1 MSSKRKDSKRFKIT
15 FLLLI
20 FFVFSAYNPCQAEKY
35 YTVQVAASKT
45 PIDIG
50 QFIKKNN
57 IAVEITE
64 IKGSDWIRYF
74 AGHFNNYDSASVFA
88 AKLLSETR
96 LTNIFVRQF
105 DDATGH
111 RGHSGM
117 EALAE
122 QPTEPTPGIVTDTF
136 QLNASIAPQEEP
148 GTDTLMVNRINT
160 EQNSNITQSVSQ
172 KTGRKSLPN
181 QLFVYVNYKVIGE
194 IQQFL
199 KGDGEKIY
207 GYPLVIFFFLFILLF
222 GLNII
227 TVLLILSLSNKK
239 QNENER
245 FIRYYRDL
253 YENALLTYLL
263 GESDWEKT
271 EEKLKNSHQPA
282 NRALLS
288 SILLNF
294 HENLRGSANE
304 LVPDIFVKLG
314 LHDDAILEARSKLYF
329 EKVQGIRKLSYLYPE
344 GAKEIIPGLLNDT
357 DDVVRAEAQTAYVRI
372 HPEQPFNFLRSLEK
386 PFTRWTQISAFYL
399 FRLHQLPVPSFV
411 KYLDSPNTNVR
422 NFSLRMITFF
432 QQLENVPEILKML
445 ESKAESTRFLA
456 IRAVNDL
463 RLYDGKELLKKMYQA
478 ETGKNKT
485 EILKAFKNIGNEE
498 DFQFLESIL
507 LSDNVSLKTEACR
520 ALYYM
525 GEEGKEKLMEINR
538 QMNQKLDLYI
548 AHVTDQR
555 N

>member
-1 MSSKRKDSKRFKIT
+1 MTSRRKIPEF
-15 FLLLI
+15 FLIPLLI
-20 FFVFSAYNPCQAEKY
+20 ILFIFTAFHPCHAEKY
-35 YTVQVAASKT
+35 YSVQVAASKT

-57 IAVEITE
+57 IAAEITE

-74 AGHFNNYDSASVFA
+74 AGHFDNYDSASVFA
-88 AKLLSETR
+88 AKLLRETR
-96 LTNIFVRQF
+96 LTNIYIRQF

-111 RGHSGM
+111 PMQVGL
-117 EALAE
+117 EASAK
-122 QPTEPTPGIVTDTF
+122 QPTEPTPGISADSL
-136 QLNASIAPQEEP
+136 QLNAEVPLQEETK
-148 GTDTLMVNRINT
+148 TDTQLEYRIST
-160 EQNSNITQSVSQ
+160 GQNSNLSQPVSQ

-181 QLFVYVNYKVIGE
+181 QLFDYVNYKVIGD

-199 KGDGEKIY
+199 KGGGEKIY

-222 GLNII
+222 MLNIL
-227 TVLLILSLSNKK
+227 TVLLILTLSNRK
-239 QNENER
+239 QNDNER
-245 FIRYYRDL
+245 YIRVYRNI
-253 YENALLTYLL
+253 YESALLSYLM
-263 GESDWEKT
+263 GETDWEKT
-271 EEKLKNSHQPA
+271 VEKLKKSNQPA

-314 LHDDAILEARSKLYF
+314 LHNDAIQEARSKLYF

-344 GAKEIIPGLLNDT
+344 GAKEIVPGLLNDP

-372 HPEQPFNFLRSLEK
+372 HPEQPFDFLRSLQK

-432 QQLENVPEILKML
+432 QQLENIPEILKML
-445 ESKAESTRFLA
+445 ESPVELTRSLS
-456 IRAVNDL
+456 IRAVNNL
-463 RLYDGKELLKKMYQA
+463 RLYDGKELLKKMYPA

-485 EILKAFKNIGNEE
+485 EILKAFQNIGNEE
-498 DFQFLESIL
+498 DFQFLESII

-520 ALYYM
+520 ALYFM
-525 GEEGKEKLMEINR
+525 GPVGKEKLMEINR
-538 QMNQKLDLYI
+538 EMNQKLDLYI
-548 AHVTDQR
+548 AHVIDQR